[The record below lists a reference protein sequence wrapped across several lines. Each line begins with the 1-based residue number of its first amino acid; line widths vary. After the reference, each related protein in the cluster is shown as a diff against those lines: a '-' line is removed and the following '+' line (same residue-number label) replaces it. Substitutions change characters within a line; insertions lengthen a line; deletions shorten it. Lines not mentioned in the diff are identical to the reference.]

1 MKSVEEVVCL
11 RLVKKISKAFH
22 WYSKKAKFFHN
33 SKTAYETFLKKNL
46 HKWFKE
52 RKHCWNKR
60 TTSLDGH
67 CERQPA
73 FETKFEKC

>member
-11 RLVKKISKAFH
+11 HLVKKISKVFH
-22 WYSKKAKFFHN
+22 WQSKKDFFQN

-46 HKWFKE
+46 PKWFKE
-52 RKHCWNKR
+52 RKHCWNKCA
-60 TTSLDGH
+60 TSLDGH

-73 FETKFEKC
+73 RETKFEKC